1 MANPDLDPGAPS
13 GSANKPD
20 IAAFLLQVFRALMVL
35 HPDWTEAMILE
46 GIREALDNWIH
57 MDPQNPE
64 QPGP

>member
-1 MANPDLDPGAPS
+1 MADPELDPGAPPKS
-13 GSANKPD
+13 FDPDVGS
-20 IAAFLLQVFRALMVL
+20 FLLFVFRALMAM
-35 HPDWTEAMILE
+35 HPDWTRAMILE